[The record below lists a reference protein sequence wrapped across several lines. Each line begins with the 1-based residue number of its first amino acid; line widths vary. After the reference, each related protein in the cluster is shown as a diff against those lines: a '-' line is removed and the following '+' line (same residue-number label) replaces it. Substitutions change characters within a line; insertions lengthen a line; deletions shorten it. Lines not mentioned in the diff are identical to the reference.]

1 MKKNQ
6 LPEFKLIYIKDD
18 AIGKNIE
25 LKMPKYIPDTPL
37 DTFPILYI
45 KEDVKQQKQQETKIY
60 NSNDIFVSPIVGIQK
75 NERVSG
81 VDHLTSNNSYQR
93 FEKTQE
99 KLMDKKKIKNEFD
112 LLDSDDYIK
121 ILEKGYDNHQ
131 PSYDDLGFDFNGD
144 ESLDDAP
151 IKADEKIKPIYS
163 EEDYQQSATYE
174 YIEEEPAPIKEEPK
188 KVNIPKQF
196 NQPNI
201 IVENDEENDDEEF
214 NEDSILNEQTNN
226 QPAQDLIQEM
236 NNEEIIEQHRIR
248 QIDEQ
253 PIVKPLPKAKHR
265 QKYVAPPLSLLNKNS
280 GEIVVD
286 DAWAQEKQ
294 NIINKVF
301 AEFNY
306 GAKAIGYKVGP
317 TVTLFLIDIEPGTD
331 VNKLNSFSNTLQ
343 MRLKAMSLRI
353 QSPIIGF
360 DCAGVEIANEHRTT
374 VLLGNLMTSEL
385 MNSPKKLQFPL
396 GLNVNGEVAY
406 ADIEKMPHGLFAGRT
421 GSGKSV
427 CMNTMI
433 VTLLYRNSPEEL
445 RFIMIDPKTV
455 ELTPYSDI
463 PHLAMPVI
471 TEPKKAA
478 TAFKWACEEMDR
490 RFFLFSQFKVRNI
503 DGYNQVMRKNQNQIL
518 PKIVIV
524 IDELADLMLVV
535 GAEIETY
542 IMRLGAKA
550 RAAGIHVILATQRPS
565 TDVIKGTMKNNIPT
579 RIAFKVSS
587 PTDSTTILDHGGA
600 EKLLGLGDMLYK
612 TEYGEERIQG
622 AYIDDNEINPIVNFL
637 SENNEQVFLIDDESL
652 NQKVIE
658 IEEADEDDDMFEE
671 IAYFC
676 VRNQTASTNQIQ
688 KTFKMS
694 FNRADRIVQKME
706 KLGIVSST
714 VRGKS
719 REVIVNE
726 DKLNDILDNR

>member
-93 FEKTQE
+93 FEKKQE
-99 KLMDKKKIKNEFD
+99 KLTDKKKIKNEFD

-174 YIEEEPAPIKEEPK
+174 YIEEEPDPIKEEPK

-201 IVENDEENDDEEF
+201 IVENAEENDEEEF
-214 NEDSILNEQTNN
+214 NEDSISKEQTNN
-226 QPAQDLIQEM
+226 QPVQDLIQEM
-236 NNEEIIEQHRIR
+236 NNEEVIEQHRIR
-248 QIDEQ
+248 HIDEQ
-253 PIVKPLPKAKHR
+253 PIVKPLPKVKHR

-503 DGYNQVMRKNQNQIL
+503 DGYNQLMRKNQNQIL